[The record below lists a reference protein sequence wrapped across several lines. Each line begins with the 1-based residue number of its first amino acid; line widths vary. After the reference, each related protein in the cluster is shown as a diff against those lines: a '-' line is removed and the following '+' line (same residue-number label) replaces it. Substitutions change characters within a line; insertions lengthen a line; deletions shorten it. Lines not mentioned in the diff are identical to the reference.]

1 MSYPPPSNQGQP
13 QYEYGP
19 SGYRPPPPPDATAEH
34 HRRRRKN
41 RITAGAI
48 LGTAASIAT
57 ILTLFITLD
66 QQPQQNNIPNNNIGQ
81 NTPATAY
88 PVNVQSNFLNS
99 CETNGPQ
106 NVCECSLTWFEQHI
120 SLSQFEQDETDI
132 EQGASPVDI
141 SNVERACG

>member
-1 MSYPPPSNQGQP
+1 VSYPPPSSQGQP

-19 SGYRPPPPPDATAEH
+19 SGYLPPPQPDATAAEH

-66 QQPQQNNIPNNNIGQ
+66 QQPQQNNIPNNDGH

-106 NVCECSLTWFEQHI
+106 NVCQCSLNWFEQHV

-141 SNVERACG
+141 TNVEQACG